1 MITTI
6 LIAAGIL
13 AIATYLFLE
22 YFEEICEWADRMI
35 NKIIKW
41 TRSVL
46 VFAKKAGRIISKLY
60 TKFINGTVEVKETTK
75 ELHFDDIPEE
85 IGILLSQGKEVPVK
99 EFVFST

>member
-6 LIAAGIL
+6 LIGAGIL
-13 AIATYLFLE
+13 ALATFLFME
-22 YFEEICEWADRMI
+22 YFDEICNWADRMI
-35 NKIIKW
+35 DKIIRW

-46 VFAKKAGRIISKLY
+46 VFVKKAGRVISKLY
-60 TKFINGTVEVKETTK
+60 TKFLDGRVEVKETTK

-99 EFVFST
+99 EFISA